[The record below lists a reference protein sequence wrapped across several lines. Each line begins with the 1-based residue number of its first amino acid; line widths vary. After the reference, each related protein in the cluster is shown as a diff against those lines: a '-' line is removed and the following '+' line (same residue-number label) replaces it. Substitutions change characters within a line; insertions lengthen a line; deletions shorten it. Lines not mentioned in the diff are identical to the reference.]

1 MRNGLLKE
9 MKIDQLK
16 IKIYKTNKEM
26 GEAAAEEAAD
36 AIKTAIN
43 SRKIA
48 NVMLATGNSQ
58 LSFLKKLR
66 EIKDIYWPAVNIFHL
81 DEYLNLP
88 FEHPASFSFF
98 LNKNF
103 LCYANVCA
111 FFPVPGHPQDAEI
124 ACRGYE
130 YLLKAHPIDVCCA
143 GIGENGHLAFN
154 EPTVANFKDP
164 VWVKV
169 VKLEEKSRQQQINEG
184 HFKSLKDVP
193 THAISVTIPGLLSA
207 KKILCIVPEKRKARA
222 VYSTLNE
229 PIDPTFP
236 ASILRKTEYARLF
249 LDKDSASEIIISQK

>member
-1 MRNGLLKE
+1 MINGLLKE
-9 MKIDQLK
+9 LKIDKLK
-16 IKIYKTNKEM
+16 IEVYKTNKEM
-26 GEAAAEEAAD
+26 GEAAAQEAAD
-36 AIKTAIN
+36 LIKSAIN

-88 FEHPASFSFF
+88 FEHPASFSSF
-98 LNKNF
+98 LKKNF
-103 LCYANVCA
+103 LFHVNVCT

-130 YLLKAHPIDVCCA
+130 YLLKAHPIDLCCA

-184 HFKSLKDVP
+184 HFKSLKEVP
-193 THAISVTIPGLLSA
+193 THAITVTIPGLLSA
-207 KKILCIVPEKRKARA
+207 KKILCIVSEKRKASA
-222 VYSTLNE
+222 VYSTLNG
-229 PIDPTFP
+229 PIDTAFP
-236 ASILRKTEYARLF
+236 ASILRKTGYTKLF
-249 LDKDSASEIIISQK
+249 LDKDSASEIITC

>member
-9 MKIDQLK
+9 MKIDRLK
-16 IKIYKTNKEM
+16 VEIYRTNKEM

-36 AIKTAIN
+36 VIKNAIS

-48 NVMLATGNSQ
+48 NIMLATGNSQ

-66 EIKDIYWPAVNIFHL
+66 EIKDIYWSAVNIFHL

-88 FEHPASFSFF
+88 FEDPASFSFY

-103 LCYANVCA
+103 LRYVSVCR
-111 FFPVPGHPQDAEI
+111 FYPVPGYPQDTEM

-130 YLLKAHPIDVCCA
+130 FLLKAHPIDLCCA

-154 EPTVANFKDP
+154 EPGVANFKDP

-184 HFKSLKDVP
+184 HFKSLKEVP
-193 THAISVTIPGLLSA
+193 THAITVTIPGLLSA
-207 KKILCIVPEKRKARA
+207 KKILCMVPEKRKAGA
-222 VYSTLNE
+222 VYATLNE
-229 PIDPTFP
+229 PIDPSLP
-236 ASILRKTEYARLF
+236 ASILRKIEYARLF
-249 LDKDSASEIIISQK
+249 LDKDSASKII